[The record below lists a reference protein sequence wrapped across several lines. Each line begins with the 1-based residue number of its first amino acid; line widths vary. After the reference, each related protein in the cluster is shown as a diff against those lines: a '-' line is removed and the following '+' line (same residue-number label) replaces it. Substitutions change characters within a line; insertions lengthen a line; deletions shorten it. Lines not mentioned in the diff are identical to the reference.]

1 MKVGIDGY
9 FMSDTKTAY
18 GKAQRNIILQL
29 SEIDQDDELFIFVS
43 KEGAK
48 YLPRNSNIRMVTI
61 LRKKDNFISRIRS
74 IRKSI
79 KRDKL
84 NLDVYIETVE
94 IAPKFGKD
102 VKVFSLQHDFSNGTL
117 EKLFSIARLNGKIYR
132 WFQLSTITKSEV
144 VFCNSRFTKDQLTGL
159 FNDKKR
165 ILISPYGVD
174 PIYEDV
180 QVLFKKMESVNL
192 DIPEKFFLFVG
203 RLTVKHK
210 NVPLLLEAFLMF
222 SKTHQDYS
230 IVLASTED
238 PTAEEKKMIDLLGT
252 RVKLFKGLSTLE
264 VAFLY
269 SRAAAFIFPSYYE
282 GFGIPILEAQHM
294 GCPLVLNDIP
304 VFREVSGGAAIFF
317 NGKTID
323 LVRALEEVTDKRNR
337 DELIKKGRENCK
349 RYSWR
354 KVAEMIYTELHG
366 ETVNER

>member
-84 NLDVYIETVE
+84 DLDEYIETVE

-102 VKVFSLQHDFSNGTL
+102 VKIFSLQHDFSNGTM
-117 EKLFSIARLNGKIYR
+117 ERRFSVARLKGKIYR
-132 WFQLSTITKSEV
+132 SFQLSSIFRSEA
-144 VFCNSRFTKDQLTGL
+144 VFCNSRFTKDQLTKL
-159 FNDKKR
+159 FNNKKR
-165 ILISPYGVD
+165 ILISPHGCD
-174 PIYEDV
+174 PIYEDIP
-180 QVLFKKMESVNL
+180 VLTERLESVNL

-210 NVPLLLEAFLMF
+210 NVPILLEAFLIF
-222 SKTHQDYS
+222 SQEHPDYN

-238 PTAEEKKMIDLLGT
+238 PTEEERKLIDLLGK
-252 RVKLFKGLSTLE
+252 RVKLFKGLSTIE

-269 SRAAAFIFPSYYE
+269 SRAIAFIFPSYYE
-282 GFGIPILEAQHM
+282 GFGIPILEAQHV
-294 GCPLVLNDIP
+294 GCPLLLNDIP

-317 NGKTID
+317 NGETKD
-323 LVRALEEVTDKRNR
+323 LVRAMEAVTDKNNT
-337 DELIKKGRENCK
+337 DELIKNGRENCK

-354 KVAEMIYTELHG
+354 NVAEIIYAELHG
-366 ETVNER
+366 ERQ

>member
-1 MKVGIDGY
+1 M
-9 FMSDTKTAY
+9 
-18 GKAQRNIILQL
+18 
-29 SEIDQDDELFIFVS
+29 
-43 KEGAK
+43 
-48 YLPRNSNIRMVTI
+48 
-61 LRKKDNFISRIRS
+61 
-74 IRKSI
+74 
-79 KRDKL
+79 
-84 NLDVYIETVE
+84 
-94 IAPKFGKD
+94 
-102 VKVFSLQHDFSNGTL
+102 
-117 EKLFSIARLNGKIYR
+117 
-132 WFQLSTITKSEV
+132 
-144 VFCNSRFTKDQLTGL
+144 
-159 FNDKKR
+159 
-165 ILISPYGVD
+165 
-174 PIYEDV
+174 
-180 QVLFKKMESVNL
+180 
-192 DIPEKFFLFVG
+192 
-203 RLTVKHK
+203 
-210 NVPLLLEAFLMF
+210 
-222 SKTHQDYS
+222 
-230 IVLASTED
+230 
-238 PTAEEKKMIDLLGT
+238 LGT